1 MANRLPR
8 EHMLDIPAVVR
19 ALHQARQFMDG
30 ITREAGLDDADRA
43 AFELA
48 ITEVVS
54 NAIRHGSP
62 RGAEDRV
69 TLRVVDEETRIVVTI
84 QDQGVG
90 FVPEQITLPD
100 PRTFADHGRGLYLIH
115 ALADEVEYSRTDG
128 TSVRL
133 VKKKKAALP
142 EPLPGSKES

>member
-1 MANRLPR
+1 MTRRLPR
-8 EHMLDIPAVVR
+8 EHVLDIPAVVR
-19 ALHQARQFMDG
+19 ALHQARVFVDKIMC
-30 ITREAGLDDADRA
+30 EAGLNDADRA

-69 TLRVVDEETRIVVTI
+69 TLRIVEEETRIVVTI
-84 QDQGVG
+84 RDQGVG

-100 PRTFADHGRGLYLIH
+100 PHTFADHGRGLYLIH
-115 ALADEVEYSRTDG
+115 ALADEVEYDRADG
-128 TSVRL
+128 TTVRL
-133 VKKKKAALP
+133 VKKKKAAMP
-142 EPLPGSKES
+142 